1 MFRLR
6 RWPTGLRTFVQ
17 RWLDIQFE
25 VYCIRLWPVAEVVQ
39 RDQYGMAKDD
49 PDCTLD
55 DSEDYVD
62 YLPEDVRVDATAM
75 RYAGYWNM
83 TPDAVLD
90 MALETYHR
98 RAMVHKA
105 ISLRKPQYTKD
116 DWFMERTSSKFNK
129 RKLKH
134 RR

>member
-1 MFRLR
+1 MFRLW
-6 RWPTGLRTFVQ
+6 RWLHGLATFVQ
-17 RWLDIQFE
+17 RWLDSEFE
-25 VYCIRLWPVAEVVQ
+25 VYLVNLWPVAEVVQ

-62 YLPEDVRVDATAM
+62 YLPEDARLEATAM

-83 TPDAVLD
+83 TPDGVLD
-90 MALETYHR
+90 MAVHEFQR

>member
-1 MFRLR
+1 
-6 RWPTGLRTFVQ
+6 
-17 RWLDIQFE
+17 
-25 VYCIRLWPVAEVVQ
+25 VAEVVQ
-39 RDQYGMAKDD
+39 RDQYGMPKTD

-62 YLPEDVRVDATAM
+62 FLPEDARIEAMAM
-75 RYAGYWNM
+75 RYATYWNM

-90 MALETYHR
+90 MAAVEFQR

>member
-1 MFRLR
+1 M
-6 RWPTGLRTFVQ
+6 T
-17 RWLDIQFE
+17 
-25 VYCIRLWPVAEVVQ
+25 LWPVAEVEQ
-39 RDQYGMAKDD
+39 RDQYGMTKDD

-62 YLPEDVRVDATAM
+62 YLPDEVRVEATAM

-83 TPDAVLD
+83 TPDEVLD
-90 MALETYHR
+90 MPASLFAR
-98 RAMVHKA
+98 RAMVHKS

-116 DWFMERTSSKFNK
+116 DWFMERTSSRFQK
-129 RKLKH
+129 RKLKY